1 MTTQPILPAP
11 DDDRLLAA
19 DERASA
25 AVDGRVLTA
34 EAFATLTGVR
44 AERLR
49 TWQRRHRFPAP
60 AVDHHGHR
68 GFRASDAPRVVA
80 ARQLIEA
87 GEPVASAIDRV
98 RDQSAPDIDQSSLE
112 AAFGAVDTPVV
123 AIGGPA
129 PLQIV
134 WANAAA
140 LAQAPADVELP
151 YDLSDRSAHWRR
163 LLVELPDEPVWSAHA
178 PWFEDDAG
186 AVSAEGTAPVSA
198 VAWPAGAPAFVPA
211 VLVVVDV
218 PISEET
224 PPPAA
229 QPEVRAAL
237 ANDHR
242 WAQSVGAARRALQR
256 GSGRQSLA
264 DALNAL
270 VTSGLCVDA
279 VLLASPDGVELRPAL
294 SACGRHELM
303 RPAEHTA
310 AELRGAAGDDDPAP
324 IGGAALREQLAIEP
338 HEHALVAPLIAGGH
352 DYGYLLAITADP
364 IDLTDDCSAL
374 VMALAA
380 NLAAS
385 MSRNRA
391 LRELRRIQG

>member
-11 DDDRLLAA
+11 DDDRISITG
-19 DERASA
+19 DRASSP
-25 AVDGRVLTA
+25 VDGRVLTA

-49 TWQRRHRFPAP
+49 TWQRRHQFPA
-60 AVDHHGHR
+60 AAADHHGHR
-68 GFRASDAPRVVA
+68 GFRATDAPRVVA

-98 RDQSAPDIDQSSLE
+98 RDQSTPDVDQTSLE
-112 AAFGAVDTPVV
+112 RAFGAVDTPVV

-134 WANAAA
+134 WANEAA
-140 LAQAPADVELP
+140 LAQAPTGVELP
-151 YDLSDRSAHWRR
+151 YELSDRSAHWRR
-163 LLVELPDEPVWSAHA
+163 LLVDLPDEPVWSAHA
-178 PWFEDDAG
+178 PWFGDDPDPVADDG
-186 AVSAEGTAPVSA
+186 AAPVSA

-224 PPPAA
+224 PQPPPK
-229 QPEVRAAL
+229 PEARAVR

-242 WAQSVGAARRALQR
+242 WAQAVGSARRALQR
-256 GSGRQSLA
+256 GSGRQALA
-264 DALNAL
+264 DTLGAL

-303 RPAEHTA
+303 RPAEGAA
-310 AELRGAAGDDDPAP
+310 AELRRAAREDDPAH
-324 IGGAALREQLAIEP
+324 IGGEALREQLSVQS
-338 HEHALVAPLIAGGH
+338 HEHALVAPLVAGGH
-352 DYGYLLAITADP
+352 DYGYLLAITAEP
-364 IDLTDDCSAL
+364 IDVTDECSAL